1 MKDVPEGAKSAVAE
15 LFNKILRAI
24 DEWEEKI
31 DKSEEFRE
39 DVVINTAINVL
50 SVLTMEY
57 GYKPEFI
64 IHAVLTSLRINGAFD
79 DEPTVH

>member
-1 MKDVPEGAKSAVAE
+1 MKDVPEGVEDAVAD
-15 LFNKILRAI
+15 LFDMVMEALDK
-24 DEWEEKI
+24 WEEKI
-31 DKSEEFRE
+31 DKSEGFRE